1 MTRICRSAIIFLLV
15 AATGASELRVPLWVA
30 DSSGASNGDLKA
42 EQIQA
47 WINGDK
53 VAVADLQNPSE
64 PLILML
70 VMDTVGDLSRIDAAR
85 SAIARHVESMNPQW
99 RVALLQAQDGL
110 RVVEDPTSD
119 HAKLLASL
127 SALPVSGTPGLLDAV
142 APAAS
147 IAQSVLAQS
156 DVRVAVLFV
165 TDGSITQYRGDYS
178 AAVVNP
184 SDRGDLSRRFRDR
197 VVQERVT
204 SLMASLRAYSAP
216 LFFVHL
222 QERNGDLDVAY
233 QNGIQRFAEETA
245 GEAYFVRAISDVESA
260 IDQALERI
268 GAHYS
273 VRLNAPTSEG
283 TPLAIRLEAGG
294 APQLEYRQSLELT
307 QPSR

>member
-1 MTRICRSAIIFLLV
+1 MRSICRSAILLLLA
-15 AATGASELRVPLWVA
+15 AATGVAELRVPVWVA
-30 DSSGASNGDLKA
+30 DQTELRAD
-42 EQIQA
+42 QIKA

-53 VAVADLQNPSE
+53 AVVEDLQNPDE
-64 PLILML
+64 PLLLIL

-85 SAIARHVESMNPQW
+85 SAIARHVEEMNSHW

-147 IAQSVLAQS
+147 IAQSVLTQS

-184 SDRGDLSRRFRDR
+184 SDSGDLSRRFRDR

-204 SLMASLRAYSAP
+204 SLIASLRAYSAP

-245 GEAYFVRAISDVESA
+245 GKAYFVRAISDVASA
-260 IDQALERI
+260 VDGAIQRI

-273 VRLNAPTSEG
+273 VRLKAPASSA
-283 TPLAIRLEAGG
+283 TPLDIRLEAPQ
-294 APQLEYRQSLELT
+294 APPLEYRQTLEFSASS
-307 QPSR
+307 Q

>member
-1 MTRICRSAIIFLLV
+1 MKRICRSVIIFLLV
-15 AATGASELRVPLWVA
+15 AATGTSELRVPLWVA
-30 DSSGASNGDLKA
+30 DSSGADKANLKA
-42 EQIQA
+42 EQIHA
-47 WINGDK
+47 WINGDE
-53 VAVADLQNPSE
+53 VAVKGLKDPSE

-85 SAIARHVESMNPQW
+85 SAIARHVESMSSQW
-99 RVALLQAQDGL
+99 RVALLQAQNGL
-110 RVVEDPTSD
+110 RVVEDPTRD
-119 HAKLLASL
+119 RTKLLESL

-147 IAQSVLAQS
+147 IAQSVLARS

-178 AAVVNP
+178 ATVVNP

-222 QERNGDLDVAY
+222 QQRNGNLDVAY
-233 QNGIQRFAEETA
+233 QNGIQRFADETA

-260 IDQALERI
+260 IDRALDRI

-273 VRLNAPTSEG
+273 VRLKAPSSEG
-283 TPLAIRLEAGG
+283 TPLDIRLEAEK
-294 APQLEYRQSLELT
+294 APPLEYRQTLEL
-307 QPSR
+307 SR

>member
-1 MTRICRSAIIFLLV
+1 MIIFLLI

-30 DSSGASNGDLKA
+30 DSNGGEQTDLKA
-42 EQIQA
+42 EQLHA
-47 WINGDK
+47 WINGEPA
-53 VAVADLQNPSE
+53 AVKELQSPSE

-85 SAIARHVESMNPQW
+85 SAIARHVEAMSPQW

-119 HAKLLASL
+119 HTKLLASL

-142 APAAS
+142 EPAAS
-147 IAQSVLAQS
+147 IAQSVLEQA

-165 TDGSITQYRGDYS
+165 TDGSIRQYRGDYS

-204 SLMASLRAYSAP
+204 SLIAALRTYSAP

-222 QERNGDLDVAY
+222 QERNGDLDIAY

-260 IDQALERI
+260 IDQAIERI

-273 VRLNAPTSEG
+273 VRLNAPSSEG
-283 TPLAIRLEAGG
+283 APLDIRLDAGK
-294 APQLEYRQSLELT
+294 APQLKYRQTLELSE
-307 QPSR
+307 PSQ

>member
-1 MTRICRSAIIFLLV
+1 MIILLLV
-15 AATGASELRVPLWVA
+15 AAAGTSELRVPLWVA
-30 DSSGASNGDLKA
+30 DPGGAPQADLKA

-47 WINGDK
+47 WINGDR
-53 VAVADLQNPSE
+53 VAVQDLQNPSE

-85 SAIARHVESMNPQW
+85 SAIARHVESMDPQW

-147 IAQSVLAQS
+147 IAQSVLAHS

-204 SLMASLRAYSAP
+204 SLIASLRVFSAP

-222 QERNGDLDVAY
+222 QERNGNLDVAY
-233 QNGIQRFAEETA
+233 QNGIQRFAEATA

-260 IDQALERI
+260 IDRALGRI
-268 GAHYS
+268 GSHYS
-273 VRLNAPTSEG
+273 VRLSAPLSEA
-283 TPLAIRLEAGG
+283 TPLDIRLEAPE
-294 APQLEYRQSLELT
+294 APQLKYRQTLQLVQSS
-307 QPSR
+307 P

>member
-1 MTRICRSAIIFLLV
+1 MTRIRRSAIVLLLV

-30 DSSGASNGDLKA
+30 DQAELKA
-42 EQIQA
+42 EQIEA
-47 WINGDK
+47 WINGDR
-53 VAVADLQNPSE
+53 VAVEGLQSPSE

-85 SAIARHVESMNPQW
+85 SAIARYVESMDPQW

-119 HAKLLASL
+119 HEKLLASL
-127 SALPVSGTPGLLDAV
+127 SAVPVSGTPGLLDAV

-147 IAQSVLAQS
+147 IAQSVLSQS

-216 LFFVHL
+216 LFCVHL

-268 GAHYS
+268 DSHYS
-273 VRLNAPTSEG
+273 VRLKAPSSEG
-283 TPLAIRLEAGG
+283 TPLDIRLESPE
-294 APQLEYRQSLELT
+294 APQLEYRQSLEHSET
-307 QPSR
+307 SQ